1 MSLTV
6 REALS
11 LNILKEAEV
20 VAGRGGLDN
29 PIRWTHILDH
39 PQVAEWVK
47 GGEVLITSGLGIQ
60 DDAEA
65 QAKYMREA
73 AMMKVAAVFVAKEE
87 YMPHTT
93 PVMRE
98 IADRHDLPLVELPRA
113 TPFIEVTEAILRQL
127 ATRSLDAERDYLID
141 ALLAGNLPA
150 SEETIARLA
159 ELGLEPEQHHVLAL
173 AERAAPTGDQLL
185 SEQERRAIWAA
196 LKQAPRRAVL
206 VDRPAWVIA
215 IFPVSAR
222 EGSSVPF
229 ARSLGE
235 AIKEHSR
242 TGVRI
247 GVGRLVRR
255 LPDFPTSFREAR
267 EALFIASITGE
278 TKSVLHYN
286 DLGVWRLLLRI
297 EDETELGRF
306 IDHYL
311 SAVAR
316 HDREQQTDWLRTLET
331 FLDLNGN
338 LRATA
343 RALALHRNTVSYQ
356 LEHIS
361 KLLGQDLNS
370 PEVRLNL
377 QVALRASRLLAA
389 RARGAPKS

>member
-29 PIRWTHILDH
+29 PIRWTHILDL
-39 PQVAEWVK
+39 PQVTEWVK
-47 GGEVLITSGLGIQ
+47 GGEVLITSGVGIQ
-60 DDAEA
+60 DNPQA

-73 AMMKVAAVFVAKEE
+73 VEKKVAAVFVSKEDF
-87 YMPHTT
+87 MPHTT

-98 IADRHDLPLVELPRA
+98 IADLNDLPLVELPRA
-113 TPFIEVTEAILRQL
+113 IPFIEVTEAILRQL

-150 SEETIARLA
+150 SEETIARLTD
-159 ELGLEPEQHHVLAL
+159 LGLEPEQHHVLAL
-173 AERAAPTGDQLL
+173 AQRAGTGVDQPL
-185 SEQERRAIWAA
+185 SEQFSRAIRAA
-196 LKQAPRRAVL
+196 LNTAPRRAVL
-206 VDRPAWVIA
+206 IDRPNWVIA
-215 IFPVSAR
+215 IFPVSVR
-222 EGSSVPF
+222 EDSSVPF
-229 ARSLGE
+229 ARTLNE
-235 AIKEHSR
+235 AIKEYSR
-242 TGVRI
+242 TSVRI
-247 GVGRLVRR
+247 GVGRLARR
-255 LPDFPTSFREAR
+255 LADFPTSFREAR

-278 TKSVLHYN
+278 TKSVQHYN

-297 EDETELGRF
+297 EDETELERF
-306 IDHYL
+306 SDYYL
-311 SAVAR
+311 SPVSR
-316 HDREQQTDWLRTLET
+316 HDREQQTDWLKTLET

-343 RALALHRNTVSYQ
+343 RALALHRNTITYQ

-361 KLLGQDLNS
+361 KLLGQDLNN

-377 QVALRASRLLAA
+377 QVALRAVLLLKA
-389 RARGAPKS
+389 RKEPQL